1 MNLNASPAAPIISR
15 TCALVIALLL
25 VVAFSTSAQQFTR
38 KDDLT
43 TIKGYTFVMSPPY
56 IDSIPVED
64 PITEKITIHVVKR
77 DPMPEKINGLYIPK
91 CDLDTPAVF
100 TGKEKYLTKY
110 LLEHLSPELSK
121 LDDGEYTINVSLF
134 IDQKGKVGA
143 FYYDEIMT
151 SRTRDQKIDTAIQQK
166 VYDKLCSLLV
176 SLPAFIP
183 AQLNGE
189 SVPSIYYEDLVL
201 DGNFKIKG
209 HKLYDQYKYKERAPK
224 IWDDSTTTG
233 NFKFML
239 GKSGSTKITYD
250 QLLADPAFYLSM
262 DGVHLDVV
270 GYSIYILPFRQDPLR
285 WASIKTNRIKGE
297 QLNYLR
303 KLKVTNNPKTRI
315 YIAEIRVVGP
325 DQKERKLVMAPMYT
339 CTP

>member
-1 MNLNASPAAPIISR
+1 MNLNTSPATPIISR

-25 VVAFSTSAQQFTR
+25 VAAFSTTAQQFTR

-43 TIKGYTFVMSPPY
+43 MIKGYTFVMSPPS

-64 PITEKITIHVVKR
+64 PVTGNITIGVVR
-77 DPMPEKINGLYIPK
+77 REPMPEKINGLYIPK

-100 TGKEKYLTKY
+100 PGKEKYLTKY

-121 LDDGEYTINVSLF
+121 LNDGEYTINVSLF

-189 SVPSIYYEDLVL
+189 SVPSIYYDDLEF

-209 HKLYDQYKYKERAPK
+209 HKLYDQYKYRERTPK
-224 IWDDSTTTG
+224 IWRDSTTTG

-239 GKSGSTKITYD
+239 GKSGSTRITYD
-250 QLLADPAFYLSM
+250 QLLTDPAFYLSI
-262 DGVHLDVV
+262 DNVHYDVV
-270 GYSIYILPFRQDPLR
+270 GYDIYILPYRRDPLR
-285 WASIKTNRIKGE
+285 WATVKTNRIPGE
-297 QLNYLR
+297 QLYYI
-303 KLKVTNNPKTRI
+303 KELKASNNPKTRI
-315 YIAEIRVVGP
+315 YIEGIRVVGP
-325 DQKERKLVMAPMYT
+325 DQKERKLATQPVYM

>member
-1 MNLNASPAAPIISR
+1 MNPNASPAAPIISR

-25 VVAFSTSAQQFTR
+25 VVAFSTTAQQFTR

-43 TIKGYTFVMSPPY
+43 MIKGYTFVMSPPS

-64 PITEKITIHVVKR
+64 PVTEEITIHVVKR
-77 DPMPEKINGLYIPK
+77 DPAPEKLNGLYIPH

-100 TGKEKYLTKY
+100 TGKEKSLTKY
-110 LLEHLSPELSK
+110 LLAHLSPELSK
-121 LDDGEYTINVSLF
+121 LEDGEYQLSVGPY
-134 IDQKGKVGA
+134 IDVKGKVGG
-143 FYYDEIMT
+143 FYYNGI
-151 SRTRDQKIDTAIQQK
+151 RTYKDRDKVDSTIEQK

-189 SVPSIYYEDLVL
+189 SVPSIYYDDLEF

-209 HKLYDQYKYKERAPK
+209 HKLYDQYKYRERGPK
-224 IWDDSTTTG
+224 IWMDSTTTG

-239 GKSGSTKITYD
+239 GKSGSTRITYD
-250 QLLADPAFYLSM
+250 QLLADPAFYLSI
-262 DGVHLDVV
+262 DNVHYDVV
-270 GYSIYILPFRQDPLR
+270 GFNIYILPYRRDPLR
-285 WASIKTNRIKGE
+285 WAIVKTNRIPGE
-297 QLNYLR
+297 QLEYLR
-303 KLKVTNNPKTRI
+303 KLKATNNPKTRI
-315 YIAEIRVVGP
+315 YIEGVRVVGP
-325 DQKERKLVMAPMYT
+325 DQKERKLNMEPMYI